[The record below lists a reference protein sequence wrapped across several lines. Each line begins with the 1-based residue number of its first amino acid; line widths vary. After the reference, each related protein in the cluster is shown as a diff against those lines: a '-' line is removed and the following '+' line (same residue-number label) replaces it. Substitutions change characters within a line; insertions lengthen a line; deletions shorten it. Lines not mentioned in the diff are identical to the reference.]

1 MIKIE
6 NHCNHCEMH
15 CIDCGR
21 KRVEVY
27 YCDKCGEE
35 LDDDAIYEVD
45 GEHYCEYHLLKKFK
59 KESY

>member
-1 MIKIE
+1 MMKIE
-6 NHCNHCEMH
+6 NHCNCCDLP

-35 LDDDAIYEVD
+35 LVEDVYED
-45 GEHYCEYHLLKKFK
+45 EDKHYCDQCLLDKYR
-59 KESY
+59 KEF